1 MCSSD
6 LAVYVYHYKQ
16 VPSPMALVQSYME
29 TLTKEDVGFVATDA
43 DNIILEEVPALRNIR
58 NRTLVLARPSAIRGQ
73 TFRVALGW
81 AEGTGTVYVA
91 VSHVEGEILLEPP
104 EPEVEEPEPGEGDV
118 PASDSVLTDQINY
131 LYAQP
136 PERLGL
142 EGETMENYRIYYA
155 SGMAMIDGQN
165 CHRFH
170 VYARRQE
177 DTNGILG
184 IYYLSADNESLYQ
197 LDIEADEVTRLP

>member
-1 MCSSD
+1 MTEHTPYTIQQD
-6 LAVYVYHYKQ
+6 PARTPAAWLAADPRQ
-16 VPSPMALVQSYME
+16 LNGEAA
-29 TLTKEDVGFVATDA
+29 DVRWLDPRR
-43 DNIILEEVPALRNIR
+43 LEEVPALRNIR